1 MPEIKP
7 GIMIKTISAV
17 VLLAVVYCTW
27 AWNRSLDSEINFIVV
42 TPGVSLYALT
52 QQLHGQG
59 IIDQPRMFRLLAR
72 LRGDSKKIKP
82 GEYQISKDMSAR
94 KLLDKLVA
102 GKVIQYPLRLIEGW
116 SFKQFRDVINQAD
129 RLRHDTVAMSDRQ
142 IMDAIGSEETHPE
155 GWFYP
160 DTYHYSVGVSDISI
174 LRQAH
179 KRMKSELKQAWGSRA
194 ADLPIT
200 DAYQALIL
208 ASIVEKETGQPDERA
223 TIAGVFINRLR
234 KNMKLQT
241 DPTVIYGM
249 GRRYK
254 GNIRKRDLLRD
265 TPYNTYTRRGL
276 PPTPIAMPAR
286 AALMAAVK
294 PADTRALYFVARGDG
309 SHIFSNSFREHNAAV
324 QEFQVR
330 KRKHN
335 YRSAPA
341 ADAAKTGATN
351 K

>member
-7 GIMIKTISAV
+7 VIIIRAV
-17 VLLAVVYCTW
+17 VVIVLLIAVYFGW
-27 AWNRSLDSEINFIVV
+27 AWNRSLDTEKDSIVV

-72 LRGDSKKIKP
+72 LRGDSKRIKP

-94 KLLDKLVA
+94 NLLDKLVA

-116 SFKQFRDVINQAD
+116 SFKQFREAMNQAG
-129 RLRHDTVAMSDRQ
+129 RLRHDTMTMSDKQ
-142 IMDAIGSEETHPE
+142 IMAAIGSEETHPE

-179 KRMKSELKQAWGSRA
+179 KRMKSELKQAWDHRTT
-194 ADLPIT
+194 DLPIQ

-208 ASIVEKETGQPDERA
+208 ASIVEKETGQPHERP

-249 GRRYK
+249 GERYK

-265 TPYNTYTRRGL
+265 TAYNTYTRRGL

-286 AALMAAVK
+286 EALMAVVK
-294 PADTRALYFVARGDG
+294 PADTQALFFVARGDG
-309 SHIFSNSFREHNAAV
+309 SHIFSNTFKEHNAAV

-330 KRKHN
+330 KRKRN

-341 ADAAKTGATN
+341 ADAAKTEVSR
-351 K
+351 